1 MFVARVGQS
10 ETRQHDSNHAVE
22 RAAEK
27 RAPHGGVK
35 AKNMN
40 EINLDNWAAFEEQ
53 LQKLENER
61 LQGKSKSKFLY
72 RGQEDHSFNLL
83 STLERNGQER
93 MSLKEYYHLISV
105 VKPQIES
112 FTRSNWNILSY
123 PDGINK
129 WLEENGSVLPHAFG
143 CSPEFQDTYSY
154 MVYLRHYGF
163 PSPMIDWTS
172 SPYVA
177 AYFAFRCV
185 SPSINKASIYVYL
198 ESRSESGL
206 KSGGSNEPGIYKFGP
221 YVKTDRRHFLQ
232 QSQYTIC
239 ILHDGEWRYAPH
251 EEAFAR
257 CALDQDVLWKFN
269 IPYSERLK
277 VLRLLDSYN
286 INALSL
292 FGSEESLME
301 TMALREIHLRERNR

>member
-1 MFVARVGQS
+1 M
-10 ETRQHDSNHAVE
+10 
-22 RAAEK
+22 
-27 RAPHGGVK
+27 
-35 AKNMN
+35 
-40 EINLDNWAAFEEQ
+40 AFEEQ
-53 LQKLENER
+53 LQKLENDR
-61 LQGKSKSKFLY
+61 LQQKSKSKFLY
-72 RGQEDHSFNLL
+72 RGQEDHSSNLL
-83 STLERNGQER
+83 STLERNGQEG
-93 MSLKEYYHLISV
+93 MSLKEYHHLISV

-112 FTRSNWNILSY
+112 FTGGNWNVLSY

-129 WLEENGSVLPHAFG
+129 WLEENDTFLPHAFG
-143 CSPEFQDTYSY
+143 WSPKFQDTYSY

-177 AYFAFRCV
+177 AYFAFRRV
-185 SPSINKASIYVYL
+185 SPSVEKVSIYVYL
-198 ESRSESGL
+198 ESKSEIGL
-206 KSGGSNEPGIYKFGP
+206 KSGSSNTPGIYRFGP

-239 ILHDGEWRYAPH
+239 IIHDGEWRYAPH
-251 EEAFAR
+251 EKAFAR
-257 CALDQDVLWKFN
+257 CAPDQDVLLKFN

-292 FGSEESLME
+292 FGSAESLME
-301 TMALREIHLRERNR
+301 TMALRELDS

>member
-1 MFVARVGQS
+1 M
-10 ETRQHDSNHAVE
+10 
-22 RAAEK
+22 
-27 RAPHGGVK
+27 

-61 LQGKSKSKFLY
+61 LQQKSKSNFLY
-72 RGQEDHSFNLL
+72 RGQAVFGDCSSNLL
-83 STLERNGQER
+83 STLERYWQER
-93 MSLKEYYHLISV
+93 MSLKEYHRLISV

-112 FTRSNWNILSY
+112 FTGGNWNILSY

-129 WLEENGSVLPHAFG
+129 WLEVNGTSLPQAFG
-143 CSPEFQDTYSY
+143 CSPEFQETYSY
-154 MVYLRHYGF
+154 MAYLRHYGF

-177 AYFAFRCV
+177 AYFAFRRV
-185 SPSINKASIYVYL
+185 LPSIKKVSIYVYL
-198 ESRSESGL
+198 ESKSEIKLKTRGGDGL
-206 KSGGSNEPGIYKFGP
+206 GIYTFGP

-239 ILHDGEWRYAPH
+239 IISDGEWRYAQH
-251 EEAFAR
+251 EKVFAR
-257 CALDQDVLWKFN
+257 GAPEQDVLWKFN

-292 FGSEESLME
+292 FGSAESLME
-301 TMALREIHLRERNR
+301 TMALREIGFRNSEL